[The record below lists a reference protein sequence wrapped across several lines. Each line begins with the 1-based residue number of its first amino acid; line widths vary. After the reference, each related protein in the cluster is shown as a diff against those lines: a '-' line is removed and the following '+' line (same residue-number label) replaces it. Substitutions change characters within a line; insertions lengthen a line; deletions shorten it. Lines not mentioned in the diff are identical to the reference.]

1 MPYKIY
7 KNQSNGASARAKPG
21 QMSALGRTKGAQ
33 QQPGESNE
41 NKRGAKTVTVNGIP
55 ALSVRDVRV
64 LSKLSKLISFMTHP
78 KGGSVDLE

>member
-21 QMSALGRTKGAQ
+21 T
-33 QQPGESNE
+33 GESNE
-41 NKRGAKTVTVNGIP
+41 NKRGAKTVKVNGIW

-64 LSKLSKLISFMTHP
+64 ISKLSKLISLMTHSRED
-78 KGGSVDLE
+78 SVDLE